1 MGGSSST
8 RRVSFE
14 SDENENVTVVKGV
27 RLSENVI
34 NRMREPS
41 KPQSRSSP
49 PPPPQTKVEPQPYS
63 APSRPA
69 FDPITSLPPQ
79 IPAPPP
85 TSPPP
90 ASAPAAEAVDPAS
103 LVAPPPPP
111 PPLASE
117 PPPPP
122 SVAVATPLPVPV
134 PSAPLP
140 HKPSP
145 PPCVEITAP
154 CATPA
159 DPATP
164 PAEPAAPAAPSA
176 PSLPLPILEEPVIPP
191 STVDESE
198 LRRKISEEVQKGLE
212 EERSKTQHELH
223 QWLEKERARVKAQA
237 HADAQAHV
245 QDEVNRILASE
256 RAAALDSVQRA
267 VVRERVSAEEERLRT
282 KLLGMACKAKQLEER
297 DQQLRKQDA
306 FYREQLNKLE
316 ERSTQFYKV
325 TNENYHK
332 AADEVN
338 AKFRRYEISPV
349 CADLQGQILKCYR
362 ENAGK
367 TLLCSNIA
375 SLYLQCVNS
384 AKQNKLRTGG

>member
-1 MGGSSST
+1 MGGSNST

-14 SDENENVTVVKGV
+14 SDENDNVTVVKGV

-41 KPQSRSSP
+41 KPPFRSSP
-49 PPPPQTKVEPQPYS
+49 PPEP
-63 APSRPA
+63 
-69 FDPITSLPPQ
+69 
-79 IPAPPP
+79 
-85 TSPPP
+85 
-90 ASAPAAEAVDPAS
+90 E
-103 LVAPPPPP
+103 
-111 PPLASE
+111 
-117 PPPPP
+117 
-122 SVAVATPLPVPV
+122 
-134 PSAPLP
+134 
-140 HKPSP
+140 
-145 PPCVEITAP
+145 
-154 CATPA
+154 
-159 DPATP
+159 
-164 PAEPAAPAAPSA
+164 APAAPSK
-176 PSLPLPILEEPVIPP
+176 PTPP
-191 STVDESE
+191 PFSVDESE
-198 LRRKISEEVQKGLE
+198 LRRKITEEVQKGLE
-212 EERSKTQHELH
+212 EERSKTQYELH

-237 HADAQAHV
+237 HSDAQAHV
-245 QDEVNRILASE
+245 QGEVSRILASE
-256 RAAALDSVQRA
+256 RAAALDSVQKA
-267 VVRERVSAEEERLRT
+267 ALRERVTAEEERIRT
-282 KLLGMACKAKQLEER
+282 KLLAKQLEER

-349 CADLQGQILKCYR
+349 CAELQDQILKCYR

-375 SLYLQCVNS
+375 SLYMQCVDS

>member
-90 ASAPAAEAVDPAS
+90 ASAPA
-103 LVAPPPPP
+103 
-111 PPLASE
+111 
-117 PPPPP
+117 
-122 SVAVATPLPVPV
+122 
-134 PSAPLP
+134 
-140 HKPSP
+140 
-145 PPCVEITAP
+145 
-154 CATPA
+154 
-159 DPATP
+159 
-164 PAEPAAPAAPSA
+164 
-176 PSLPLPILEEPVIPP
+176 
-191 STVDESE
+191 VDESE

-282 KLLGMACKAKQLEER
+282 KLLAKQLEER